1 MTFNGWVRTNP
12 TLSLTEASMKIWL
25 RDRQAILW
33 TFFLPLILIVVFGIL
48 DFGSFGGVDLGV
60 IDRAGSD
67 TSRGLLTNIR
77 SLETFDISDTGTEAE
92 ERKALLA
99 GDRDLVLIIG
109 PDFGKTDRSGQ
120 RNVTVLYNQGQP
132 REAQAGQTIIQ
143 QVLDEITF
151 ADTAVSSRFRI
162 DAQAVNSRNLRFID
176 FLLPGL
182 IGMSIMQMSL
192 FSVAFTFVQMK
203 NRGILRRLLAT
214 PARPASFLVAQ
225 VVTRLMVSLLQ
236 TLVLLG
242 IAVIFFDVNIA
253 GSLGAILVLA
263 LIGGTVFISLGFAIS
278 GWAKSEEVAA
288 PLANIVALPMMFLSG
303 VFFPRDALPGGLSA
317 FADFLPLSFL
327 ADALRAVTVDGEVL
341 WSQWGEVAGLAVWM
355 TISFFIAV
363 RLFRWE

>member
-1 MTFNGWVRTNP
+1 MTFNDWVRTNP
-12 TLSLTEASMKIWL
+12 TVSLTEASMKIWL

-48 DFGSFGGVDLGV
+48 DFGSFGGIHIGV
-60 IDRAGSD
+60 IDRAGNDRSL
-67 TSRGLLTNIR
+67 GLLTNIR

-92 ERKALLA
+92 ERKALSD

-109 PDFGKTDRSGQ
+109 PDFGKTDRVGQ
-120 RNVTVLYNQGQP
+120 REVTVLYNQGQP
-132 REAQAGQTIIQ
+132 REAQAGQTIVQ
-143 QVLDEITF
+143 QILDEMTF
-151 ADTAVSSRFRI
+151 ADTAPSSRFRI
-162 DAQAVNSRNLRFID
+162 DAQAVDSRNLRFID

-214 PARPASFLVAQ
+214 PARPASFLAGQ

-278 GWAKSEEVAA
+278 GWARSEEVAA

-303 VFFPRDALPGGLSA
+303 VFFPREALPGGLSA
-317 FADFLPLSFL
+317 VADFLPLSFL

-341 WSQWGEVAGLAVWM
+341 WSQWGEVAGLAAWM